1 MMTDDTSAEYRARRY
16 RVLAEDAR
24 WSAKQS
30 SGEKRAA
37 FNRMAAQWERLQKE
51 AEAQIEVPVHVKTPA
66 VQQPASRGFWNW
78 LFGADMIAH
87 WWRAA

>member
-1 MMTDDTSAEYRARRY
+1 MMDDTSAEYRARRY

-30 SGEKRAA
+30 TGEKRAA
-37 FNRMAAQWERLQKE
+37 FNRTAAQWERLQKE
-51 AEAQIEVPVHVKTPA
+51 AEAQIEVHVKPPA
-66 VQQPASRGFWNW
+66 VQQPVSRGFWNW
-78 LFGADMIAH
+78 LIGVDTIAH